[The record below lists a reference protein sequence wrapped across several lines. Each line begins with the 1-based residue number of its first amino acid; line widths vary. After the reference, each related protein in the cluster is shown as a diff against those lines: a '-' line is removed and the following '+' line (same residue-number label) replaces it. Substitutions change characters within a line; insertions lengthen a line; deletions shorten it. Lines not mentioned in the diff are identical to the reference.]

1 MLSVYLAV
9 QLGMHMRELWG
20 QKAGLA
26 IAVTLALVA
35 ALRVLYS
42 IGIVPPRLEH
52 NSQGVASASTQLVID
67 TPRSSVIDLR
77 SDTYSFTGLT
87 NRALLL
93 GNVMASLPVREY
105 IARRAGVPAT
115 AILISAPLTPE
126 QPRVVADGAHQPKTS
141 DILRSPDEYRLSVQ
155 ANPTVPV
162 LDIYAEAPD
171 GAAAGKL
178 ANASVEGLRDYLSA
192 LASEHDTPRAKQ
204 VKLVQLGRA
213 SGGTIDSGAGLKLA
227 VLVFIFVF
235 AIASAAVLF
244 IARVRRG
251 WSASEGTGV
260 PLRTG

>member
-93 GNVMASLPVREY
+93 GNVMASPPVREY